1 MFTEKSSSGAFII
14 AFPDQPVSPASPGRR
29 ENKQE
34 APTPRKPDGAREGV
48 DRLRERMKKVDP
60 NQSERYRQRT
70 GQ

>member
-1 MFTEKSSSGAFII
+1 MFTEKTLSAHFII

-34 APTPRKPDGAREGV
+34 APVPKKPEGGRDGV
-48 DRLRERMKKVDP
+48 DRLRERMKRVDP

>member
-1 MFTEKSSSGAFII
+1 MFTGKSLFDGFVI
-14 AFPDQPVSPASPGRR
+14 AFPEQPVSPASPGRR
-29 ENKQE
+29 DSKQE
-34 APTPRKPDGAREGV
+34 APIPKKPDGGREGV

>member
-1 MFTEKSSSGAFII
+1 MFADKRLSDRFII

-34 APTPRKPDGAREGV
+34 APVPKKPDGGREGV